1 LQQGKNVLIDL
12 EKEDIENMH
21 TIIENSQS
29 FGNDVDPDEVKIMSN
44 VLYDENSLE
53 IYNLYAEEYNFDP
66 IQKLI
71 DVIEELLNEIGLTY
85 TSASVNCYKLC
96 SSRRF
101 DVLKHLKFFLAT
113 DETLI
118 HKMTFIDV
126 SAKVKKI
133 FG

>member
-1 LQQGKNVLIDL
+1 MQQGKNVLIDL

-71 DVIEELLNEIGLTY
+71 DVIEELLNRIE
-85 TSASVNCYKLC
+85 NN
-96 SSRRF
+96 F
-101 DVLKHLKFFLAT
+101 NNKFNKYY
-113 DETLI
+113 DDNEYI
-118 HKMTFIDV
+118 NIY
-126 SAKVKKI
+126 
-133 FG
+133 